1 MCYKLPF
8 YKFPEWHFVI
18 ADHFRKLP
26 EKVKCLLVPVQVE
39 EYWSALGQ
47 EGLRGFGIR
56 RTLISLLASK
66 ASCQVAWAVL
76 RVAWLGSVGV
86 CGSCRARAGSR
97 WWLLS
102 PHWCLL
108 GWDVCRG
115 CSGGNHSLEVFGKL
129 GGRGKGGCSSFNN
142 AGKVVA
148 VETSSRSSKC
158 QDQTAP
164 TAAARLS
171 PERLPRAGSLEAGWL
186 FLETL
191 GVSWPSAWCGE

>member
-1 MCYKLPF
+1 M
-8 YKFPEWHFVI
+8 V
-18 ADHFRKLP
+18 
-26 EKVKCLLVPVQVE
+26 LLVSVVP
-39 EYWSALGQ
+39 AGP
-47 EGLRGFGIR
+47 GLAAGD
-56 RTLISLLASK
+56 
-66 ASCQVAWAVL
+66 
-76 RVAWLGSVGV
+76 
-86 CGSCRARAGSR
+86 GSCPTLVPAG
-97 WWLLS
+97 
-102 PHWCLL
+102 L
-108 GWDVCRG
+108 GCVLVHFSSRG

-191 GVSWPSAWCGE
+191 GVSWPSA